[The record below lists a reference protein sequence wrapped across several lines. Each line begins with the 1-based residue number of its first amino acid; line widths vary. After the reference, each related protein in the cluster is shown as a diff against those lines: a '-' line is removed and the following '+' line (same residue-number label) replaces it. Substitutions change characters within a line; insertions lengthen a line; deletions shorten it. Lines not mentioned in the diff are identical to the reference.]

1 MENEKKLSLVKTDIS
16 NEQIKLILGRT
27 PKRYVYT
34 RQGKGGKMFEYVSGG
49 YVRKALN
56 YAFGFLWDFE
66 IKEHGIQGNQIW
78 VLGKLT
84 IKNKEFK
91 PVIVKEQFGRSDIKF
106 YQDKAKG
113 MLDFGNDLK
122 SAGTDA
128 LKKCASELG
137 IASDIYYRQEWNEIK
152 DEQVKEP
159 TPKEKSETNITLLKK
174 IIPGKT
180 DKEKLEKLK
189 KYGVKIDSF
198 NITQKEA
205 ENILRT
211 LKQNNG
217 NQNIKK

>member
-16 NEQIKLILGRT
+16 NEQIKMILGRT
-27 PKRYVYT
+27 PKRYIYT

-84 IKNKEFK
+84 IKNNKFE
-91 PVIVKEQFGRSDIKF
+91 PVIIKEQFGRADIKF

-152 DEQVKEP
+152 DEEVKEP
-159 TPKEKSETNITLLKK
+159 KEKTKTSNIELLKK

-180 DKEKLEKLK
+180 DKEKLEVLK
-189 KYGVKIDSF
+189 KHGIKIDSF

-205 ENILRT
+205 EVILRN

-217 NQNIKK
+217 NKNIKK